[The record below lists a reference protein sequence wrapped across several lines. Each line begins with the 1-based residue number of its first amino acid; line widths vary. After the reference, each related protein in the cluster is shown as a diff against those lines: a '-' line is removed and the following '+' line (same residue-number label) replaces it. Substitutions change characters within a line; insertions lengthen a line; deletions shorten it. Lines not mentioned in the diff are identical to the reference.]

1 MQPFYDEFL
10 RTFKTRQ
17 AYKTLKYMKILFN
30 FQGFDGISILIY
42 QKNEKFN
49 IDFFLLLIIFISSKI

>member
-1 MQPFYDEFL
+1 
-10 RTFKTRQ
+10 
-17 AYKTLKYMKILFN
+17 MKILFN